1 MLIGDCYL
9 PSYSGECYPGNGQ
22 RSSAADA
29 AARKLS
35 LEREILILRSR
46 MEQLF
51 MQEQSFTSQQVIEIS
66 CLLDLK
72 INEYM
77 KELHRCV

>member
-1 MLIGDCYL
+1 MLIGDCYM
-9 PSYSGECYPGNGQ
+9 PSYSGECYPGSGQ
-22 RSSAADA
+22 RSSASDA

-35 LEREILILRSR
+35 LEHEILILRSR

-51 MQEQSFTSQQVIEIS
+51 MQEQSFTSEHVIEIS
-66 CLLDLK
+66 CMLDLK

-77 KELHRCV
+77 KGSYRRN

>member
-1 MLIGDCYL
+1 MLIGDYYL
-9 PSYSGECYPGNGQ
+9 PSYSGECYPGSGQ
-22 RSSAADA
+22 RSSDTDA

-35 LEREILILRSR
+35 LEHEILILRSR

-51 MQEQSFTSQQVIEIS
+51 MQEKSFTSQHVIEIS

-77 KELHRCV
+77 KESYRSV